1 MGKHKLYYIFLWGR
15 FKKTAQRHQYMLFN
29 NIKEHTTYKPLELHK
44 GKKVDLHF
52 HTIQLLQFS
61 VFTSSFAPTG

>member
-1 MGKHKLYYIFLWGR
+1 
-15 FKKTAQRHQYMLFN
+15 MLFN

-61 VFTSSFAPTG
+61 VFSSSFHQQDNLNPFKTMMLILGLFEYGSYFFQ

>member
-1 MGKHKLYYIFLWGR
+1 
-15 FKKTAQRHQYMLFN
+15 MLFN

-61 VFTSSFAPTG
+61 VFTSSFAPTGLFKPCQTMMLILGLFKYISSFFQ